1 MTANLCR
8 VWYGS
13 TVIGPK
19 HSFGGVLV
27 WAEDD
32 DERAYAVAWVDD
44 APETVRSNFAYALD
58 TLWVSGRTILHE
70 ALSALAGSRMVGVER
85 PHRQV
90 EADDL
95 QAAADAELLALVEQ
109 VESDLGSE
117 L

>member
-32 DERAYAVAWVDD
+32 DERAYAVAWLDD
-44 APETVRSNFAYALD
+44 APEQVRRNVAHALD
-58 TLWVSGRTILHE
+58 SLWVSGTTIMHE
-70 ALSALAGSRMVGVER
+70 AFSTLAGSGMVGVER
-85 PHRQV
+85 PHRHI
-90 EADDL
+90 ETDDL
-95 QAAADAELLALVEQ
+95 QAVADAELLT
-109 VESDLGSE
+109 LGPDGKGSG
-117 L
+117 